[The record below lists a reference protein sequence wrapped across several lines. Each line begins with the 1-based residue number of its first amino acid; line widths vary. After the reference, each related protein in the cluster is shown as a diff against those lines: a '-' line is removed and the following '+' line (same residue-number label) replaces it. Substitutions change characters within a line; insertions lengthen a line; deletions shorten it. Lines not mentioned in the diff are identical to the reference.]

1 MVRLSTNTSKVGVAH
16 DDIAGNQAIECLSP
30 RQRKLVRRLQN
41 AVNKCIERHCKMGHP
56 TTDMLRKRVD
66 TALQAALAGVMVEEI
81 WLSSDL
87 KGASP
92 LKQVTA

>member
-1 MVRLSTNTSKVGVAH
+1 
-16 DDIAGNQAIECLSP
+16 
-30 RQRKLVRRLQN
+30 
-41 AVNKCIERHCKMGHP
+41 MGHP

-92 LKQVTA
+92 LKTGDGVKQHVRRRIIFLEIY